1 MKLKFLKAKLP
12 TILSAL
18 ACVGVVAT
26 AVSSSKAAVKAER
39 TEDIGGKV
47 RTYIPTVALAAGT
60 MACICGSNHINR
72 KRQMS
77 LAGAITMLN
86 AEYARYQNA
95 VRDTYG
101 EKAHQ
106 QMLSMAKCNP
116 PDIWVPGLTTTSMLI
131 PNNLQE
137 NEVVRTFYDARSK
150 RYFESTLSKVLEAE
164 YHYNRDYTGSGEVDF
179 NGFYQY
185 IGLEPVK
192 DGEDV
197 FNVEGGL
204 WWVDFNNRL
213 EVLDDGMEVI
223 VIETEFGPES
233 PTEYD
238 YD

>member
-12 TILSAL
+12 TLLSVV
-18 ACVGVVAT
+18 ACLGVVAT
-26 AVSSSKAAVKAER
+26 AVSSSKAAVKAEK
-39 TEDIGGKV
+39 TDDTDEKLKAYLPV
-47 RTYIPTVALAAGT
+47 VAVAAGT
-60 MACICGSNHINR
+60 MACICGSNYINR
-72 KRQMS
+72 KRQLS
-77 LAGAITMLN
+77 LIGAMTMMN

-95 VRDTYG
+95 VCETYG

-106 QMLSMAKCNP
+106 QMLTMAKCNP

-137 NEVVRTFYDARSK
+137 CETVRTFYDARTK

-164 YHYNRDYTGSGEVDF
+164 YHYNRDYTGIGEVDYNRF
-179 NGFYQY
+179 CEYV
-185 IGLEPVK
+185 GLDPIEG
-192 DGEDV
+192 DEDV

-204 WWVDFNNRL
+204 WWIDFNNRL

-223 VIETEFGPES
+223 VIETEFGPEN
-233 PTEYD
+233 PAEYD